1 MPDTFTARDSLQP
14 PPAEARLGRPRR
26 HYADDL
32 VAVAY
37 IGAIGLI
44 ALLSGAI
51 YILFPELGALSWDV
65 MRRPH
70 GRWGSAPLMLAL
82 TPALTGAVGTV
93 ATRNLP
99 YGFASV
105 AIVVCASI
113 LILRTMQSPIAPAIS
128 AGLLPLVLGVTSWW
142 YPPGI
147 LLGSTLLAALL
158 LGWRRSSPLVVAT
171 SRAATPPG
179 PAVEPEPHPEP
190 LLALDWLAPLLIF
203 VLIAVA
209 MVKLTDMRFIL
220 FPPLVVLL
228 YEMFHDPYRCPW
240 APHLG
245 RLPVVCFAAALGGFM
260 VHQQIPLIPLAAALS
275 MAWGVI
281 VLRIF
286 RTNVPPALAV
296 ALLPMV
302 IDRPTILYPISVGIG
317 IALGALWFAIFRRFR
332 ARFRM
337 VGVSS

>member
-1 MPDTFTARDSLQP
+1 MTDTSRARESLQP
-14 PPAEARLGRPRR
+14 EPVAETRPTSSRR
-26 HYADDL
+26 HYAGDL
-32 VAVAY
+32 IAVIY

-44 ALLSGAI
+44 AMLSGAI
-51 YILFPELGALSWDV
+51 YVLFPELGALSWDV

-70 GRWGSAPLMLAL
+70 GRWGSAPWMLAL

-113 LILRTMQSPIAPAIS
+113 LILRAMRSPIAPAIS

-158 LGWRRSSPLVVAT
+158 LGWRRSSPA
-171 SRAATPPG
+171 AATTPRFAASPDA
-179 PAVEPEPHPEP
+179 AVESAPHPEP
-190 LLALDWLAPLLIF
+190 LLALDWFAPLLIF

-209 MVKLTDMRFIL
+209 MVKLTGMRFIL

-245 RLPVVCFAAALGGFM
+245 RLPVVCFAAALGGFL
-260 VHQQIPLIPLAAALS
+260 VHQQVPLIPLAAALS
-275 MAWGVI
+275 MVWGVI

-286 RTNVPPALAV
+286 RTNAPPALAV

-302 IDRPTILYPISVGIG
+302 INRPTILYPISVGIG

-332 ARFRM
+332 EPSRM
-337 VGVSS
+337 VHA

>member
-1 MPDTFTARDSLQP
+1 MTDTSTARDSSQSAS
-14 PPAEARLGRPRR
+14 PAEARPDRLQR
-26 HYADDL
+26 HYAGDL

-37 IGAIGLI
+37 VGVIGLI

-51 YILFPELGALSWDV
+51 YVLFPELGALSWDV

-70 GRWGSAPLMLAL
+70 GRWGSAPVMLAL

-113 LILRTMQSPIAPAIS
+113 LILRAMRSPIAPAIS

-142 YPPGI
+142 YPLGI
-147 LLGSTLLAALL
+147 LLGSGLLTALL
-158 LGWRRSSPLVVAT
+158 LGWRRSSPLGGAT
-171 SRAATPPG
+171 RQSATPPG
-179 PAVEPEPHPEP
+179 AAVESEPHPEP
-190 LLALDWLAPLLIF
+190 LLALDWFAPLLIF

-220 FPPLVVLL
+220 FPPLVVLM
-228 YEMFHDPYRCPW
+228 YEMFHDPDRCPW

-245 RLPVVCFAAALGGFM
+245 RLPVVCFAAALGGFL
-260 VHQQIPLIPLAAALS
+260 VHQQVPVIPLAAALS

-317 IALGALWFAIFRRFR
+317 IALGALWFSIFRKFR
-332 ARFRM
+332 RRPDLIVA
-337 VGVSS
+337 